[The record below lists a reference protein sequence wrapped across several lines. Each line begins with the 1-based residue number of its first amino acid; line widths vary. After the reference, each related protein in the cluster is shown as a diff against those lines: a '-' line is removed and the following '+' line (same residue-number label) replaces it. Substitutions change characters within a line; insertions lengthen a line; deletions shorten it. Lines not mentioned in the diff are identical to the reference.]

1 MGQQH
6 RSRWAHGWLLAALSA
21 FAVLVAACAFPLG
34 YSNEGRSLAVQ
45 RFGEG
50 DTYVLLIGGLHT
62 GSEDNS
68 RVIVEQIGVYLGEN
82 PEVIPGSIS
91 VLVLAS
97 ANPDGTA
104 NSTHTNAR
112 GVDLNRNWPTADW
125 IADACHPETGC
136 RIGLGGSAP
145 LSEPETA
152 YIYSLI
158 EAARPA
164 VTIVWH
170 AQAPLIEAN
179 EAPRADRYGRAFAN
193 ASGYEFVEEWTAYEI
208 TGQLI
213 DALEQQLGLAAF
225 DVELSECCQI
235 SQDEFDRNM
244 RGLVATLAAVAAG
257 DASPTPRHRPSASR
271 RTSTTKTPLRVNVGD
286 CQPRVA
292 RTLQL

>member
-1 MGQQH
+1 MGHQH
-6 RSRWAHGWLLAALSA
+6 WSRRAHGWLLVALSA
-21 FAVLVAACAFPLG
+21 LALLVTACAFPLG
-34 YSNEGRSLAVQ
+34 YSNEGRLLGVQ
-45 RFGEG
+45 RFGDG
-50 DTYVLLIGGLHT
+50 DTFVLLIGGLHT

-68 RVIVEQIGVYLGEN
+68 RVIVEQMAVYLGEN
-82 PEVIPGSIS
+82 PGVIPDSLS

-104 NSTHTNAR
+104 NNTHTNAR
-112 GVDLNRNWPTADW
+112 GVDLNRNWPTDDW
-125 IADACHPETGC
+125 SADACHPETGC

-152 YIYSLI
+152 YIFSLI

-170 AQAPLIEAN
+170 AKAPLVEAN

-193 ASGYEFVEEWTAYEI
+193 ASGYEFVEEWAAYDI

-244 RGLVATLAAVAAG
+244 RGLIATLNAVAAG
-257 DASPTPRHRPSASR
+257 DASPTPV
-271 RTSTTKTPLRVNVGD
+271 TTPRAAPTIGIAPNFGD
-286 CQPRVA
+286 
-292 RTLQL
+292 